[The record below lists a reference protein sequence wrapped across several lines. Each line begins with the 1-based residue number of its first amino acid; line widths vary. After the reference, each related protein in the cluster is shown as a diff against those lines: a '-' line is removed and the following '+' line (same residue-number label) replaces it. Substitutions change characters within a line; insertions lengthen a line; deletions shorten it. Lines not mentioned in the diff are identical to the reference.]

1 MYFRS
6 QNIYQMTVTEF
17 EPIIEVIEEA
27 YEIPHLNA
35 TRKISALLPHD
46 YYHTDKQYPVLY
58 LQDGQNLFNPMAPY
72 GDWAIDKSMAK
83 LAEEGLSDI
92 IIIAI
97 DHGEKERII
106 EYLPYYHP
114 RFGEGKGNFYIQF
127 MIEKLIPYINKKY
140 RTLPDFEHTGIGGSS
155 MGGLIS
161 LHAGLSNPG
170 VFGKMMIFS
179 PSLWISKT
187 IFNST
192 KSFKPLQ
199 ESKIY
204 LYSGGQESKEH
215 LPNAQ
220 KFEGIIRKKMVKGHH
235 IDFHFSVNEFGN
247 HSEVHWR
254 EEFPKAVKWLF
265 FNK

>member
-1 MYFRS
+1 
-6 QNIYQMTVTEF
+6 MTATQF
-17 EPIIEVIEEA
+17 QPIIEVLEEA

-46 YYHTDKQYPVLY
+46 YYQTNKKYPVLY
-58 LQDGQNLFNPMAPY
+58 LQDGQNLFNPSAPF

-97 DHGEKERII
+97 DHGEEERIN

-114 RFGEGKGNFYIQF
+114 RYGQGKGNFYIQF
-127 MIEKLIPYINKKY
+127 MIDRLIPYINKHY
-140 RTLPDFEHTGIGGSS
+140 RTLTDFDNTGIGGSS

-170 VFGKMMIFS
+170 IFGKMMIFS
-179 PSLWISKT
+179 PSLWISNI
-187 IFNST
+187 IFRRT
-192 KSFKPLQ
+192 KSFAPLQ
-199 ESKIY
+199 ESKLY
-204 LYSGGQESKEH
+204 LYAGGKESQEH
-215 LPNAQ
+215 LPNA
-220 KFEGIIRKKMVKGHH
+220 KKLETILKDKMVKGHS
-235 IDFHFSVNEFGN
+235 IDFHFSVNLDGN

-265 FNK
+265 FE

>member
-1 MYFRS
+1 M
-6 QNIYQMTVTEF
+6 IVTEF

-27 YEIPHLNA
+27 YEIPHLDA

-46 YYHTDKQYPVLY
+46 YYKSEKRYPVLY
-58 LQDGQNLFNPMAPY
+58 LQDGQNLFNPLAPY

-83 LAEEGLSDI
+83 LAEEGLSDL

-97 DHGEKERII
+97 DHGEEERIN

-127 MIEKLIPYINKKY
+127 MIEKLIPYINNNF
-140 RTLPDFEHTGIGGSS
+140 RTLTDFENTGIGGSS

-187 IFNST
+187 IFNNT
-192 KSFKPLQ
+192 KSFQPLE
-199 ESKIY
+199 ESMIY
-204 LYSGGQESKEH
+204 LYSGGKESIEH

-220 KFEGIIRKKMVKGHH
+220 KLGAIIKEKMIKGHN
-235 IDFHFSVNEFGN
+235 IDFHFSINELAS
-247 HSEVHWR
+247 HAEVHWR
-254 EEFPKAVKWLF
+254 EEFPKAAKWLF
-265 FNK
+265 FNS

>member
-1 MYFRS
+1 M
-6 QNIYQMTVTEF
+6 IVTEF

-27 YEIPHLNA
+27 YEIPHLDA

-46 YYHTDKQYPVLY
+46 YYKSEKRYPVLY
-58 LQDGQNLFNPMAPY
+58 LQDGQNLFNPLAPY

-83 LAEEGLSDI
+83 LAEEGLSDL

-97 DHGEKERII
+97 DHGEEERIN

-127 MIEKLIPYINKKY
+127 MIEKLIPYINKNF
-140 RTLPDFEHTGIGGSS
+140 RTLTDFENTGIGGSS

-187 IFNST
+187 IFNNT
-192 KSFKPLQ
+192 KSFQPLE
-199 ESKIY
+199 ESMIY
-204 LYSGGQESKEH
+204 LYSGGKESIEH

-220 KFEGIIRKKMVKGHH
+220 KLGAIIKEKMIKGHN
-235 IDFHFSVNEFGN
+235 IDFHFSINELAS
-247 HSEVHWR
+247 HAEVHWR
-254 EEFPKAVKWLF
+254 EEFPKAAKWLF
-265 FNK
+265 FNS

>member
-1 MYFRS
+1 
-6 QNIYQMTVTEF
+6 MTVTEF
-17 EPIIEVIEEA
+17 APIIEVIEDA

-35 TRKISALLPHD
+35 TRKISALLPYD
-46 YYHTDKQYPVLY
+46 YYLSEKKYPVLY

-72 GDWAIDKSMAK
+72 GDWAIDKSLAK
-83 LAEEGLSDI
+83 LAEEGMSDI

-97 DHGEKERII
+97 DHGEQERIK

-127 MIEKLIPYINKKY
+127 MIEKLIPYINTHY
-140 RTLPDFEHTGIGGSS
+140 RTLTDFENTGIGGSS

-161 LHAGLSNPG
+161 LYAGLANPG

-187 IFNST
+187 IFNHT

-204 LYSGGQESKEH
+204 LYAGGQESDNH

-220 KFEGIIRKKMVKGHH
+220 KLESIIRQRMVENNH
-235 IDFHFSVNEFGN
+235 IDLHFSINEFGN
-247 HSEVHWR
+247 HSETHWR
-254 EEFPKAVKWLF
+254 VEFPEAVKWLF
-265 FNK
+265 FNHR

>member
-1 MYFRS
+1 
-6 QNIYQMTVTEF
+6 MTMTEY
-17 EPIIEVIEEA
+17 EPIIEVLEEA
-27 YEIPHLNA
+27 YEIPQLNA
-35 TRKISALLPHD
+35 TRKISALLP
-46 YYHTDKQYPVLY
+46 YNYHQTDKRYPVLY
-58 LQDGQNLFNPMAPY
+58 LQDGQNLFNPLAPY

-97 DHGEKERII
+97 DHGEEERIN

-114 RFGEGKGNFYIQF
+114 RFGQGKGNFYIQF
-127 MIEKLIPYINKKY
+127 MVEKLIPYVNAHF
-140 RTLPDFEHTGIGGSS
+140 RTLTNFENTGIGGSS

-170 VFGKMMIFS
+170 IFGKMMIFS

-187 IFNST
+187 VFNNT

-204 LYSGGQESKEH
+204 LYAGGKESIAH

-220 KFEGIIRKKMVKGHH
+220 RLGAIIQEKMVKGHH
-235 IDFHFSVNEFGN
+235 IDFHFSINEMGN
-247 HSEVHWR
+247 HAEVHWR

-265 FNK
+265 FNTQS